1 MADFRDETIGGVT
14 IKIPEKGFA
23 SEETLEALVKAL
35 KTGKGPAG
43 DIKRAGDAAKNFSQ
57 KLNEAS
63 DSLKKQ
69 NPALK
74 LVQKGFDM
82 LGSALVGGAGLAK
95 AIMNLNGSFSSL
107 GGVIDFGVQK
117 IRDSFIASIP
127 FVGKATADAAYAIG
141 EMTKM
146 QLEFMDMQR
155 GAFSSMSMAG
165 RTAAVDIVAFQSS
178 VFQANMQLGQFIGVF
193 NDNIDGLRT
202 AFGSVEGIQR
212 SFVTNLAMMTN
223 PGSEFG
229 MSLRMLGMG
238 AEDIANEFADFVS
251 VNSRNRL
258 LMNISERELQSAII
272 ERAKNERI
280 LAEFTGMTVQEQ
292 RQEQMAL
299 MGDMAYQAAL
309 LSEVPAQFRDEMTQF
324 TAGLEQFGL
333 QDVAKQILGF
343 NNVLDPNTALIQSAV
358 PGLVDAV
365 RDAQEA
371 IKRGQDPAV
380 AMEEV
385 VRIAGQNIDNLIP
398 LVKLGL
404 IPGGEMFV
412 QSLGKL
418 TSTALQQETQLA
430 NLNKIMGTDFKDMGD
445 AMAAFNEQF
454 HMDLVSAQK
463 LAMAFAKSDQSFEEF
478 VKTNNLGT
486 LSEENLKLIAQTAKL
501 EETQTDMQQNVF
513 LVTQNFRG
521 LADIILETQE
531 AFSKLL
537 NDMGIGSALD
547 TAKMNQGIRTESFT
561 TYQTIKGKTGGAG
574 TGGQGVKIPITNY
587 KYFDQ
592 QGNEMVFDNDAQV
605 FVPKKGMGGPMGR
618 GLYIV
623 GERGP
628 ELVSMNGGSGYVYN
642 NAQTNA
648 IMGATPRF
656 TGGPIGTSDTGSLT
670 TASAV
675 TKISSDPNVIE
686 TKSMTNAGN
695 SNLDMSLKD
704 MSASIGTGNSELKA
718 MNRMLKQMF
727 TKITSKDG
735 FY

>member
-1 MADFRDETIGGVT
+1 MADFKEETLGGVT

-43 DIKRAGDAAKNFSQ
+43 DIKRAGEAAKNFSQ
-57 KLNEAS
+57 RVNEAS
-63 DSLKKQ
+63 ETLKKQ

-107 GGVIDFGVQK
+107 GGVIDFGVEK

-127 FVGKATADAAYAIG
+127 FVGKAVGDAAYAIG

-155 GAFSSMSMAG
+155 GAFASMSMAG
-165 RTAAVDIVAFQSS
+165 RTAAVDIAAFQSS
-178 VFQANMQLGQFIGVF
+178 VFQANMQLGQFVGVF

-202 AFGSVEGIQR
+202 AFGSVEGVQR
-212 SFVTNLAMMTN
+212 SFVTNLAQMTN
-223 PGSEFG
+223 PASQFG
-229 MSLRMLGMG
+229 MSLRLLGLG

-258 LMNISERELQSAII
+258 LMNIGEKELQSAIM

-280 LAEFTGMTVQEQ
+280 LAEFTGMSVQEQ

-333 QDVAKQILGF
+333 QDVGKQILGF
-343 NNVLDPNTALIQSAV
+343 NQILDPNTALIQSAV
-358 PGLVDAV
+358 PELVDAV
-365 RDAQEA
+365 RNAQDA
-371 IKRGQDPAV
+371 IKRGVDPAV
-380 AMEEV
+380 AMEDV
-385 VRIAGQNIDNLIP
+385 VRVAGQNIDNLIP
-398 LVKLGL
+398 LLKLGL

-412 QSLGKL
+412 QALGKL
-418 TSTALQQETQLA
+418 TSTALQQEAQLA
-430 NLNKIMGTDFKDMGD
+430 NFNKIMGTEYSDMGV
-445 AMAAFNEQF
+445 AMSAFNDKFNMDIIAAQNLAQDFEKSGMQF
-454 HMDLVSAQK
+454 ED
-463 LAMAFAKSDQSFEEF
+463 FI
-478 VKTNNLGT
+478 KTNNLNG

-513 LVTQNFRG
+513 NVTQNFRG
-521 LADIILETQE
+521 LADIIIETQE
-531 AFSKLL
+531 AFAKLL
-537 NDMGIGSALD
+537 DDMGVGSGINA
-547 TAKMNQGIRTESFT
+547 AKVIQNINTVTSQV
-561 TYQTIKGKTGGAG
+561 G
-574 TGGQGVKIPITNY
+574 TGNKGQGNKEIMRNVTQY
-587 KYFDQ
+587 YDA
-592 QGNEMVFDNDAQV
+592 QGNEMRYDSNQGI
-605 FVPKKGMGGPMGR
+605 FVPMKGMGGPMNR

-628 ELVSMNGGSGYVYN
+628 ELVSMNGGSGFVYN

-656 TGGPIGTSDTGSLT
+656 TGGPIGTADTGSLT

-686 TKSMTNAGN
+686 TKNVTNAGN
-695 SNLDMSLKD
+695 NTMDVAFKD
-704 MSASIGTGNSELKA
+704 MTDSLGSSNSELKT
-718 MNRMLKQMF
+718 MNKLLKQVF
-727 TKITSKDG
+727 TKISSKDG
-735 FY
+735 YY

>member
-1 MADFRDETIGGVT
+1 MADFKEETLGGVT
-14 IKIPEKGFA
+14 IKIPETGFA

-43 DIKRAGDAAKNFSQ
+43 DIKRAGEAAKNFSQ
-57 KLNEAS
+57 RVNEAS
-63 DSLKKQ
+63 ETLKKQ

-107 GGVIDFGVQK
+107 GGVIDFGVEK

-127 FVGKATADAAYAIG
+127 FVGKAVGDAAYAIG

-155 GAFSSMSMAG
+155 GAFASMSMAG
-165 RTAAVDIVAFQSS
+165 RTAAVDIAAFQSS
-178 VFQANMQLGQFIGVF
+178 VFQANMQLGQFVGVF

-202 AFGSVEGIQR
+202 AFGSVEGVQR
-212 SFVTNLAMMTN
+212 SFVTNLAQMTN
-223 PGSEFG
+223 PASQFG
-229 MSLRMLGMG
+229 MSLRLLGLG

-258 LMNISERELQSAII
+258 LMNIGEKELQSAIM

-280 LAEFTGMTVQEQ
+280 LAEFTGMSVQEQ

-333 QDVAKQILGF
+333 QDVGKQILGF
-343 NNVLDPNTALIQSAV
+343 NQILDPNTALIQSAV
-358 PGLVDAV
+358 PELVDAV
-365 RDAQEA
+365 RNAQDA
-371 IKRGQDPAV
+371 IKRGVDPAV
-380 AMEEV
+380 AMEDV
-385 VRIAGQNIDNLIP
+385 VRVAGQNIDNLIP
-398 LVKLGL
+398 LLKLGL

-412 QSLGKL
+412 QALGKL
-418 TSTALQQETQLA
+418 TSTALQQEAQLA
-430 NLNKIMGTDFKDMGD
+430 NFNKIMGTEYSDMGV
-445 AMAAFNEQF
+445 AMSAFNDKFNMDIIAAQNLAQDFEKSGMQF
-454 HMDLVSAQK
+454 ED
-463 LAMAFAKSDQSFEEF
+463 FI
-478 VKTNNLGT
+478 KTNNLNG

-513 LVTQNFRG
+513 NVTQNFRG
-521 LADIILETQE
+521 LADIIIETQE
-531 AFSKLL
+531 AFAKLL
-537 NDMGIGSALD
+537 DDMGVGSGINA
-547 TAKMNQGIRTESFT
+547 AKVIQNINTVTSQV
-561 TYQTIKGKTGGAG
+561 G
-574 TGGQGVKIPITNY
+574 TGNKGQGNKEIMRNVTQY
-587 KYFDQ
+587 YDA
-592 QGNEMVFDNDAQV
+592 QGNEMRYDSNQGI
-605 FVPKKGMGGPMGR
+605 FVPMKGMGGPMNR

-628 ELVSMNGGSGYVYN
+628 ELVSMNGGSGFVYN

-656 TGGPIGTSDTGSLT
+656 TGGPIGTADTGSLT

-686 TKSMTNAGN
+686 TKNVTNAGN
-695 SNLDMSLKD
+695 NTMDVAFKD
-704 MSASIGTGNSELKA
+704 MTDSLGSSNSELKT
-718 MNRMLKQMF
+718 MNKLLKQVF
-727 TKITSKDG
+727 TKISSKDG
-735 FY
+735 YY

>member
-1 MADFRDETIGGVT
+1 MADFKEETIGGVT

-57 KLNEAS
+57 RVNEAS
-63 DSLKKQ
+63 ETLKKQ

-107 GGVIDFGVQK
+107 GGVIDFGVEK

-127 FVGKATADAAYAIG
+127 FIGKATADAAYAIG

-155 GAFSSMSMAG
+155 GAFASLSMAG
-165 RTAAVDIVAFQSS
+165 RTAAVDIAAFQSS
-178 VFQANMQLGQFIGVF
+178 VFQANMQLGQFVGVF

-212 SFVTNLAMMTN
+212 SFVTNLAQMTN

-229 MSLRMLGMG
+229 MSLRLLGLG

-258 LMNISERELQSAII
+258 LMNIGEKELQSAIM

-280 LAEFTGMTVQEQ
+280 LAEFTGMSVQEQ

-309 LSEVPAQFRDEMTQF
+309 LSEVPAQFRAEMTQF

-333 QDVAKQILGF
+333 QDVGKQILGF
-343 NNVLDPNTALIQSAV
+343 NQILDPNTALIQSAV
-358 PGLVDAV
+358 PELVDAV
-365 RDAQEA
+365 RNAQDA
-371 IKRGQDPAV
+371 IKRGVDPAV
-380 AMEEV
+380 AMEDV
-385 VRIAGQNIDNLIP
+385 VRVAGQNIDNLIP
-398 LVKLGL
+398 LLKLGL

-430 NLNKIMGTDFKDMGD
+430 NFNKIMGTEYSDMGV
-445 AMAAFNEQF
+445 AMSAFNDQF
-454 HMDLVSAQK
+454 NMDIIAAQN
-463 LAMAFAKSDQSFEEF
+463 LAKDFEKSGMKFEDF
-478 VKTNNLGT
+478 IKTNNLNG
-486 LSEENLKLIAQTAKL
+486 LSEENLKLIAQTAKM
-501 EETQTDMQQNVF
+501 EEAQTDMQQNVF
-513 LVTQNFRG
+513 NVTQNFRG
-521 LADIILETQE
+521 LADIIIETQE
-531 AFSKLL
+531 AFAKLL
-537 NDMGIGSALD
+537 DDMGVGSGINA
-547 TAKMNQGIRTESFT
+547 AKIIQNINTVTSQV
-561 TYQTIKGKTGGAG
+561 G
-574 TGGQGVKIPITNY
+574 TGNKGQGNKEIMRTVTQY
-587 KYFDQ
+587 YDA
-592 QGNEMVFDNDAQV
+592 QGNEMRYDSNQGI
-605 FVPKKGMGGPMGR
+605 FVPMKGMGGPMNR

-628 ELVSMNGGSGYVYN
+628 ELVSMNGGSGFVYN

-656 TGGPIGTSDTGSLT
+656 TGGPIGTADTGSLT

-686 TKSMTNAGN
+686 TKNVTNAGN
-695 SNLDMSLKD
+695 NKMDVAFKD
-704 MSASIGTGNSELKA
+704 MTDSLGSSNSELKN
-718 MNRMLKQMF
+718 MNKLLKQVF
-727 TKITSKDG
+727 TKIASKDG
-735 FY
+735 YY